1 MNMALWQSIPFACI
15 LLPLGSAAMTSV
27 LKGKWARRWTFFVL
41 IVVTTLSAVFTA
53 CMWNYGESYT
63 YMMGHYPAPWGNEIR
78 GGLLEA
84 ITALFFSLIMLL
96 SLLGGVKKLDDHILH
111 DKHSLYYVMILLL
124 TAASMAQ
131 VYTDERIH
139 RLTPFV
145 AIVAISALLADRRP
159 YQGQDAGSRD
169 PVHDYEPAG
178 LRSVPA
184 GYHPAV

>member
-1 MNMALWQSIPFACI
+1 MALWQSIPFACI

-96 SLLGGVKKLDDHILH
+96 SLLGGVKKLD
-111 DKHSLYYVMILLL
+111 
-124 TAASMAQ
+124 
-131 VYTDERIH
+131 E
-139 RLTPFV
+139 F
-145 AIVAISALLADRRP
+145 ISAVTAEIAAR
-159 YQGQDAGSRD
+159 
-169 PVHDYEPAG
+169 EN
-178 LRSVPA
+178 
-184 GYHPAV
+184 